1 MSLIAQYYKY
11 CEEYKNKYGE
21 KTVVLIQV
29 GSFFEVYGEKSGDV
43 YIKSPLAKIS
53 QLCCLNIARK
63 NEKNVMIGFR
73 DYQLDKYIEILINAG
88 WTVPVFVQDAQCSN
102 TTRSLLKIYSPGTT
116 FLVNDQKISNNIC
129 CFWIEKKNST
139 LINLNEKLICGIS
152 SIDIYTGYTVINEYI
167 INPYTGTQTDFNE
180 LERLYHVY
188 DPSEIIIVYKNIS
201 EDMIK
206 NIIQYLNIDCC
217 IRLKNQ
223 EDKDVLNCEKQTY
236 QKEIL
241 SKIFNSISCIDTFEF
256 AKQSFC
262 MIINSIL
269 LQNSSIINKI
279 KEPEIYT
286 MNGSVLLGNHSLKQL
301 NIISNGISNNKLSS
315 ICDFYMSSCK
325 TSMGK
330 REIKKIITNP
340 IYDINKLNERYNEI
354 EIMKNNDYTTIR
366 QILTNVCDL
375 EKFVRKLIIKK
386 VTPIDI
392 VSELYK
398 SFTFIKKIDLPFK
411 KNVITKINK
420 YIEKT
425 LNIDIVSSNIDGDTF
440 KPGVC
445 DNIDKLNKQKQEYY
459 EQMNS
464 IIIYLDSLFSDK
476 EKKTKKCIDIHETDR
491 DGISLVL
498 TSRRSKLLEGY
509 LKSQKK
515 INVTLK
521 TKNFSDFIL
530 NIETIKF
537 VQSQSS
543 KKKIENIEINKI
555 TREII
560 KLQNKIIDY
569 AKIAFITFIDKL
581 LEFNLDIKYIIDFV
595 KNVDVVCCKTYLST
609 KNKYFKPEIK
619 NSENSFVN
627 IKELRHLIIEQLDQN
642 EIYVPNDIEF
652 NENKNGILL
661 FGTNA
666 VGKSSLIKSIGICV
680 LLAQCGM
687 YVPCKEMIYSPY
699 KSIFTRIVSNDNIFK
714 GLSTFAVEMT
724 EFNSILNNADK
735 NSLVLG
741 DELCSGTETTSAISI
756 FSSGVKLLSDRN
768 VNFIFATH
776 FHELTKIKLI
786 TKINNITFKH
796 LKVVYDGENDILIYN
811 RKLSDGPG
819 ESIYGLEVCKS
830 LHMPQDFITLAY
842 EIRNEIIPQNN
853 DVLMLDKSQYNSKKI
868 RGNCEICNERYG
880 SDVHHLQYQENAD
893 DNGHIGTF
901 HKNVLG
907 NLINICKDCHTKIH
921 RENLEFIKQKTS
933 QGFLLR
939 KLIN

>member
-11 CEEYKNKYGE
+11 CDEYKTMYGE

-29 GSFFEVYGEKSGDV
+29 GSFFEVYGERSGDT
-43 YIKSPLAKIS
+43 YIKSPLSKIS

-152 SIDIYTGYTVINEYI
+152 CIDIYTGYSVINEYI
-167 INPYTGTQTDFNE
+167 INPYTGTQTDYNE
-180 LERLYHVY
+180 LERLYNVY
-188 DPSEIIIVYKNIS
+188 DPSEIIIVYKNVS
-201 EDMIK
+201 EEMIK

-217 IRLKNQ
+217 IRLKNS
-223 EDKDVLNCEKQTY
+223 EDKDVVNCEKQTY
-236 QKEIL
+236 QTEIL
-241 SKIFNSISCIDTFEF
+241 SKIFNSISCIDSFEF

-269 LQNSSIINKI
+269 LQNSQIINKI

-286 MNGSVLLGNHSLKQL
+286 MEGSVLLGNHSLKQL
-301 NIISNGISNNKLSS
+301 NIISTTSNNKLAS
-315 ICDFYMSSCK
+315 ISDFYMNSCK

-340 IYDINKLNERYNEI
+340 IYDVKKLNEMYNQI
-354 EIMKNNDYTTIR
+354 EEMKKTEYDTTR
-366 QILTNVCDL
+366 DILTNVCDL

-386 VTPIDI
+386 VTPLDI

-398 SFTFIKKIDLPFK
+398 SFNFVYKINLPFK
-411 KNVITKINK
+411 KELITKINS

-425 LNIDIVSSNIDGDTF
+425 LNIKLVSNIIDGDTF
-440 KPGVC
+440 NKSVC
-445 DNIDKLNKQKQEYY
+445 ENIDSLNDQKQEYY

-464 IIIYLDSLFSDK
+464 IIDYLNSLFSDK

-498 TSRRSKLLEGY
+498 TDRRSKLLQTY
-509 LKSQKK
+509 LKTKK
-515 INVTLK
+515 SSSVTLK
-521 TKNFSDFIL
+521 TKNYNSFIL
-530 NIETIKF
+530 NINTIKF
-537 VQSQSS
+537 TQSQSS

-569 AKIAFITFIDKL
+569 AKIAFNKFINNL
-581 LEFNLDIKYIIDFV
+581 LDFNSDIKYLIEFV
-595 KNVDVVCCKTYLST
+595 KNTDVVCCKTYLAV
-609 KNKYFKPEIK
+609 KHNYVKPIIRE
-619 NSENSFVN
+619 SDNSFAD
-627 IKELRHLIIEQLDQN
+627 IKEIRHLIIEQLDQN
-642 EIYVPNDIEF
+642 EVYVANDIAFDE
-652 NENKNGILL
+652 KQNGILL

-666 VGKSSLIKSIGICV
+666 VGKSSLIKSIGIAV
-680 LLAQCGM
+680 LLAQCGI

-699 KSIFTRIVSNDNIFK
+699 HSIFTRIVSNDNIFK

-724 EFNSILNNADK
+724 EFNTILNNSNK

-776 FHELTKIKLI
+776 FHEI
-786 TKINNITFKH
+786 TKISLITSIENLAFKH
-796 LKVVYDGENDILIYN
+796 LKVFYNGEKDVLVYD
-811 RKLSDGPG
+811 RKLADGSG

-842 EIRNEIIPQNN
+842 DIRNELIPQNN
-853 DVLMLDKSQYNSKKI
+853 DILMLGNSQYNSKKI
-868 RGNCEICNERYG
+868 RGNCEICNKSYG
-880 SDVHHLQYQENAD
+880 TDVHHLQYQNQADEN
-893 DNGHIGTF
+893 GFIGSF
-901 HKNVLG
+901 HKNSLG
-907 NLINICKDCHTKIH
+907 NLINVCKPCHDKVH
-921 RENLEFIKQKTS
+921 RENLQFKKQKTS
-933 QGFLLR
+933 DGFILR
-939 KLIN
+939 NLVN

>member
-11 CEEYKNKYGE
+11 CEEYKNKYGD

-29 GSFFEVYGEKSGDV
+29 GSFFEVYGERSGDI
-43 YIKSPLAKIS
+43 YIKSPLSKIS

-152 SIDIYTGYTVINEYI
+152 SIDIYTGYSVINEYI
-167 INPYTGTQTDFNE
+167 INPYTGTQSDFNE

-188 DPSEIIIVYKNIS
+188 DPSEIIIVYKNIT

-206 NIIQYLNIDCC
+206 NIINYLNIDCC
-217 IRLKNQ
+217 IRLKNS
-223 EDKDVLNCEKQTY
+223 ENSDVINCEKQTY

-262 MIINSIL
+262 MIVNSIL
-269 LQNSSIINKI
+269 IQNSHIVHKI

-286 MNGSVLLGNHSLKQL
+286 MDGSVLLGNHSLKQL
-301 NIISNGISNNKLSS
+301 NIISNTSKSKLSS
-315 ICDFYMSSCK
+315 ICDFYMNSCK

-330 REIKKIITNP
+330 REIKKCITNP
-340 IYDINKLNERYNEI
+340 IYDSKKLCEMYDEI
-354 EIMKNNDYTTIR
+354 ENMKTKDYETIR
-366 QILTNVCDL
+366 EILTNVCDL
-375 EKFVRKLIIKK
+375 EKFVRKLIIRK

-392 VSELYK
+392 ISELYK
-398 SFTFIKKIDLPFK
+398 SFNFIYKINLPFEK
-411 KNVITKINK
+411 SNITKINNF
-420 YIEKT
+420 IEKT
-425 LNIDIVSSNIDGDTF
+425 LNIKLVSTNIDGDTF
-440 KPGVC
+440 NEGVC
-445 DNIDKLNKQKQEYY
+445 SNIDKLNKQKQEYF

-464 IIIYLDSLFSDK
+464 IINYLDSLFSEK

-498 TSRRSKLLEGY
+498 TSRRAKLLESY
-509 LKSQKK
+509 LRSIKS
-515 INVTLK
+515 NSVTLK
-521 TKNFSDFIL
+521 TKNFNSFIL
-530 NIETIKF
+530 NIHTIKF
-537 VQSQSS
+537 IQSQSS
-543 KKKIENIEINKI
+543 KKRIENIEINKI
-555 TREII
+555 TKEII
-560 KLQNKIIDY
+560 KLQNKIVDY
-569 AKIAFITFIDKL
+569 AKIAFTKFIDSL
-581 LEFNLDIKYIIDFV
+581 LEFNTNLKYIIHFV
-595 KNVDVVCCKTYLST
+595 KKTDVICCKTYLSI
-609 KNKYFKPEIK
+609 KHNYVKPIIRE
-619 NSENSFVN
+619 SENSFVD
-627 IKELRHLIIEQLDQN
+627 IKELRHLIIEQLDNN
-642 EIYVPNDIEF
+642 ELYVPNDITFDE
-652 NENKNGILL
+652 KQNGILL

-666 VGKSSLIKSIGICV
+666 VGKSSLIKSIGISV

-687 YVPCKEMIYSPY
+687 YVPCKEMIFSPY
-699 KSIFTRIVSNDNIFK
+699 HSIFTRIISNDNIFK

-724 EFNSILNNADK
+724 EFNTILNNSNK

-776 FHELTKIKLI
+776 FHEITKISLI
-786 TKINNITFKH
+786 TKIENMSFKH
-796 LKVVYDGENDILIYN
+796 LKVVYDGEKDLLVYN
-811 RKLSDGPG
+811 RKLADGPG

-830 LHMPQDFITLAY
+830 LHMPQDFIGLAY

-853 DVLMLDKSQYNSKKI
+853 DILMLGKSQYNSKKI

-880 SDVHHLQYQENAD
+880 SDVHHLQYQNKAD
-893 DNGHIGTF
+893 DNGFIGSF
-901 HKNVLG
+901 HKNKLG
-907 NLINICKDCHTKIH
+907 NLVNICKECHDKIH
-921 RENLEFIKQKTS
+921 RENLQFIKQKTNN
-933 QGFLLR
+933 GYILNNF
-939 KLIN
+939 

>member
-11 CEEYKNKYGE
+11 CEEYKTKYGE
-21 KTVVLIQV
+21 KTIVLIQV
-29 GSFFEVYGEKSGDV
+29 GSFFEVYGEKSGDI
-43 YIKSPLAKIS
+43 YIKSPLSKIS

-63 NEKNVMIGFR
+63 NDKNVMIGFR
-73 DYQLDKYIEILINAG
+73 DYQLDKYVEILINAG

-129 CFWIEKKNST
+129 CFWIERKNST
-139 LINLNEKLICGIS
+139 LINLNEKLICGIA
-152 SIDIYTGYTVINEYI
+152 SIDIYTGYSVINEYI

-206 NIIQYLNIDCC
+206 NIIKYLNIDCC
-217 IRLKNQ
+217 VRLKNE

-269 LQNSSIINKI
+269 IQNSSIINKI

-286 MNGSVLLGNHSLKQL
+286 MDGSVLLGNHSLKQL
-301 NIISNGISNNKLSS
+301 NIISNGISSNKFSS
-315 ICDFYMSSCK
+315 ICDFYMNSCK
-325 TSMGK
+325 TAMGK

-340 IYDINKLNERYNEI
+340 IYDIKKLNEMYDEV
-354 EIMKNNDYTTIR
+354 ESMKKKDYDTIR
-366 QILTNVCDL
+366 KILTNVCDL
-375 EKFVRKLIIKK
+375 EKFIRKLIIKK
-386 VTPIDI
+386 ITPIDI

-411 KNVITKINK
+411 KDLIDKINK
-420 YIEKT
+420 FIEETINLK
-425 LNIDIVSSNIDGDTF
+425 LVSSSIDGDTF
-440 KPGVC
+440 NPGVC
-445 DNIDKLNKQKQEYY
+445 DNIDKLNNQKQEYY

-464 IIIYLDSLFSDK
+464 IIAYLDSLFSDK

-515 INVTLK
+515 KSVTLK
-521 TKNFSDFIL
+521 TKNFSSFIL
-530 NIETIKF
+530 NIDTIKF

-543 KKKIENIEINKI
+543 KKKIDNIEINKI

-569 AKIAFITFIDKL
+569 AKIAFIKFIDQL
-581 LEFNLDIKYIIDFV
+581 LKYNLDIKYIIDFV
-595 KNVDVVCCKTYLST
+595 KNTDVVCCKTYLSI
-609 KNKYFKPEIK
+609 KNKYFKPKIEY
-619 NSENSFVN
+619 SESSFVN
-627 IKELRHLIIEQLDQN
+627 VKELRHLIIEQLDQN
-642 EIYVPNDIEF
+642 EIYVPNDINF
-652 NENKNGILL
+652 NENQNGILL

-687 YVPCKEMIYSPY
+687 YVPCKEMVYSPY
-699 KSIFTRIVSNDNIFK
+699 KSIFTRIISNDNIFK

-756 FSSGVKLLSDRN
+756 FSSGVKLLSERN

-776 FHELTKIKLI
+776 FHEITKIDLI
-786 TKINNITFKH
+786 TKINNLVFKH
-796 LKVVYDGENDILIYN
+796 LKVVYDGKNDILVYN

-842 EIRNEIIPQNN
+842 DIRNKIIPQNN
-853 DVLMLDKSQYNSKKI
+853 DILMLGKSQYNSKKI

-907 NLINICKDCHTKIH
+907 NLINVCKDCHDKIH
-921 RENLEFIKQKTS
+921 REKLEFIKQKTS
-933 QGFLLR
+933 QGFILQ